1 MKALL
6 SVCVCVFFF
15 HTLCKLSFGSTV
27 CYGPSDLRPLAL
39 SSSSLTHDVAFY
51 KGARARGGPCLRQ
64 MVLEGYMLFF
74 FFFNGH
80 FGNSFS
86 TVNRFN
92 CFLMKRKS

>member
-74 FFFNGH
+74 FFVFFMDILVIHQN
-80 FGNSFS
+80 FFLLSIDS
-86 TVNRFN
+86 TVF
-92 CFLMKRKS
+92 